1 MDFMLYPTFEFFEDR
16 GWFPNINLPQ
26 DYKELVSEFYK
37 QGRKKRIE
45 EYAKIVEEKI
55 LIS

>member
-1 MDFMLYPTFEFFEDR
+1 MLYPTFEFFEDR